1 MFKRTIAFL
10 ATLVLFSALF
20 AVAQPQ
26 NTSRPKRI
34 MVFGDSNTWSY
45 QPFAVTTADYQPRPV
60 MTPSSRY
67 APDVRWT
74 GVLAKALGAD
84 YEIIEEGLNCRTTDL
99 DNPDCGLS
107 GASFNGAAYLP
118 AVISSQMPLDLVV
131 IMLGTEDT
139 CPSFDRSTQEIAK
152 AILKLANI
160 VKTTTGAIS
169 AYPAAKVLVVSPVPL
184 GHISPSWFGIFD
196 LSSVDKSR
204 ALAGV
209 LGSLAAAA
217 KIPFFDAGR
226 VIGAADGSDG
236 IHWSPESHRK
246 LGQALMQ
253 PVKDA
258 LK

>member
-1 MFKRTIAFL
+1 MFKQRIALL
-10 ATLVLFSALF
+10 ATLVLVSALF
-20 AVAQPQ
+20 ASAQSQ
-26 NTSRPKRI
+26 NTSSPKRI

-45 QPFAVTTADYQPRPV
+45 QAFSSVTADYQPRPV
-60 MTPSSRY
+60 MIPSSRY

-74 GVLAKALGAD
+74 GVLAKALGTD

-99 DNPDCGLS
+99 DNPDCGLN

-118 AVISSQMPLDLVV
+118 GAISSQMPLDLVV

-139 CPSFDRSTQEIAK
+139 CPGFDRSTQEIAK

-160 VKTTTGAIS
+160 VKTTTGVIS
-169 AYPAAKVLVVSPVPL
+169 SYSAAKVLVVSPVPL
-184 GHISPSWFGIFD
+184 GHLSPSWFGIFD

-209 LGSLAAAA
+209 LGPMAAAV
-217 KIPFFDAGR
+217 KIPFFDAAS
-226 VIGAADGSDG
+226 VVSAADGADG
-236 IHWSPESHRK
+236 IHLSLETHRK

>member
-1 MFKRTIAFL
+1 MFKRMIAL
-10 ATLVLFSALF
+10 IATLVLVTALF
-20 AVAQPQ
+20 ASAQPQ
-26 NTSRPKRI
+26 NTNSPKRI

-45 QPFAVTTADYQPRPV
+45 QPFAVMTADYQPRSV

-74 GVLAKALGAD
+74 GILSKALGAD

-107 GASFNGAAYLP
+107 AASFNGAAYLP
-118 AVISSQMPLDLVV
+118 GAISSQMPLDLVV

-139 CPSFDRSTQEIAK
+139 CPGFERSTQEIAK

-160 VKTTTGAIS
+160 VKTTTGVIS
-169 AYPAAKVLVVSPVPL
+169 SYPAAKVLVVSPVPL
-184 GHISPSWFGIFD
+184 GHIAPSWFGIFD

-209 LGSLAAAA
+209 LGPMAAAA
-217 KIPFFDAGR
+217 KIPFFDASG
-226 VIGAADGSDG
+226 VVGAADGFDG
-236 IHWSPESHRK
+236 IHLSPETHRK
-246 LGQALMQ
+246 LGKALMQ